1 MTVKRTDKNDKVL
14 EQELKKVQR
23 ETREKKSE
31 FEDKLAFINYKNNG
45 SVVFTNGYVAVLI
58 EDYHEEKDLELADFP
73 AVEKFFDIEKN
84 DYSVINFDS
93 FKALKNTVQLFSK
106 HGSEYIFMSLD
117 QGTFNIRSV
126 NPGYEGPEERHKKQF
141 ELGRALTET
150 PPMREASVKISGN
163 PTLPFTFKVKAS
175 YLADCFMFFN
185 KLGIDKGQIL
195 YRSAVQPFTICSDN
209 VYYLICPIR
218 TVGNRE

>member
-1 MTVKRTDKNDKVL
+1 MTVKRTDKNDKIL
-14 EQELKKVQR
+14 EQELRKIRRGIRSKTYDR
-23 ETREKKSE
+23 E
-31 FEDKLAFINYKNNG
+31 DQLNYKSDG

-58 EDYHEEKDLELADFP
+58 EDYHEEKYLELDGFP
-73 AVEKFFDIEKN
+73 AVEKFFDLGVN
-84 DYSVINFDS
+84 NYSVLNFDN
-93 FKALKNTVQLFSK
+93 FKALKNIFQLFSK
-106 HGSEYIFMSLD
+106 HGSEHVFMSLD
-117 QGTFNIRSV
+117 QGLFKVRSV

-141 ELGRALTET
+141 DSGRALTET

-163 PTLPFTFKVKAS
+163 PTLPFNFKVRAS
-175 YLADCFMFFN
+175 YLENCFMFLN

-218 TVGNRE
+218 TAGNRE